1 MFIAAVAHHYAFS
14 YKPYIDEEYQTGNCC
29 HTFLL
34 IWDISDV
41 RSDIREHVYV
51 VSEYHDCI
59 CMDTSASVVPVYYIL
74 EGTGSVVSPRI

>member
-14 YKPYIDEEYQTGNCC
+14 YKPYMDEEYETGNCC

-51 VSEYHDCI
+51 VSKYGKL
-59 CMDTSASVVPVYYIL
+59 SVSYSQFFFL
-74 EGTGSVVSPRI
+74 L